1 MGAMERRVL
10 VVDDNDDVRE
20 LLIHILRAEGLS
32 TIGAADAISALAILD
47 SHQIDLILL
56 DVMMPGISGIELLS
70 KIRTSQSS
78 YSNLP
83 VAMITALSAQDEVA
97 KAIEAGATT
106 YLVKPFRGAD
116 IRNLLTRVFEG
127 SDEMKERK

>member
-78 YSNLP
+78 YSHLP

>member
-1 MGAMERRVL
+1 MERRVL

-32 TIGAADAISALAILD
+32 TFGAADAVSALATLK
-47 SHQIDLILL
+47 SQQIDLILL
-56 DVMMPGISGIELLS
+56 DVMMPGISGIELLL
-70 KIRTSQSS
+70 KIRSTPSS
-78 YSNLP
+78 YQDIP
-83 VAMITALSAQDEVA
+83 IAMITALSAQDEVA

-106 YLVKPFRGAD
+106 YLVKPFRGSD

-127 SDEMKERK
+127 SNEKKERV

>member
-1 MGAMERRVL
+1 MERRVL

-20 LLIHILRAEGLS
+20 LLIHILRAEGLA
-32 TIGAADAISALAILD
+32 TLGAADAVSALAILE
-47 SHQIDLILL
+47 SQRVDLIFL

-70 KIRTSQSS
+70 KIRTSESS
-78 YSNLP
+78 YHDLP
-83 VAMITALSAQDEVA
+83 IAMITALSAHDEIA

-116 IRNLLTRVFEG
+116 IRNLLTRVFER
-127 SDEMKERK
+127 SDELKERI

>member
-1 MGAMERRVL
+1 MGSMARRVL

-20 LLIHILRAEGLS
+20 LLIHILRAEGVA
-32 TIGAADAISALAILD
+32 TFGATDAVSALAILN
-47 SHQIDLILL
+47 SNPVDLLLL

-70 KIRTSQSS
+70 KIRVTESEYQDI
-78 YSNLP
+78 P
-83 VAMITALSAQDEVA
+83 IAMITALSAQDEVA

-116 IRNLLTRVFEG
+116 IRNLLTRIFES
-127 SDEMKERK
+127 SDEIKERK

>member
-1 MGAMERRVL
+1 MERRVL

-20 LLIHILRAEGLS
+20 LLIHILRAEGLA
-32 TIGAADAISALAILD
+32 TLGAADAVSALAILD
-47 SHQIDLILL
+47 SQQVDLILL

-70 KIRTSQSS
+70 KIRTSERS

-83 VAMITALSAQDEVA
+83 IAMITALSAQDEIA

-127 SDEMKERK
+127 SDEMKERI